1 MSFVE
6 AQLCNVSQKV
16 HRNSFTNS
24 YLTPYLRIPVKS
36 RIRETLNLLTCS
48 DSSTDTK
55 TDRNKQKVRGKRKRP
70 NVMCHVSHVTC
81 HISCVMC
88 NMSCVKCLMFHV
100 ASHLSPVTNTNS
112 HSHRAYPC

>member
-55 TDRNKQKVRGKRKRP
+55 TDRNSQNKKIYKK
-70 NVMCHVSHVTC
+70 
-81 HISCVMC
+81 
-88 NMSCVKCLMFHV
+88 K
-100 ASHLSPVTNTNS
+100 
-112 HSHRAYPC
+112 